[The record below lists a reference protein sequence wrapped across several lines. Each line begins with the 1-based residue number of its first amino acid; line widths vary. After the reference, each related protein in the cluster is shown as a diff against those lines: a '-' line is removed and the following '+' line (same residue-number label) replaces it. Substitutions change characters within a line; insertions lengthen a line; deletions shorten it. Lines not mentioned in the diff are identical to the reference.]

1 MTSGRSHRF
10 IVIACVLVLAISI
23 ALSMVRACM
32 MMRRSKSAATSTPS
46 YAIDSVPG
54 DVLTDAQIDRIGQ
67 LRRTCFGSDNRSS
80 IVGADR
86 MWFLAKP
93 RRSFFSA
100 KRNRIAGCCQVVR
113 KGKQLYFYCMCVDV
127 AHRGKRLGMALHR
140 RREAYC
146 RTTHPDLSIR
156 IQIAFQPAAIR
167 NAKRFLE
174 ELHPK
179 RREKYMVT
187 WLNE

>member
-1 MTSGRSHRF
+1 MVSSRSHRF
-10 IVIACVLVLAISI
+10 IVIACVLILAIPI
-23 ALSMVRACM
+23 ALSMGRACTM
-32 MMRRSKSAATSTPS
+32 LRRSKGTAKSTPS
-46 YAIDSVPG
+46 YSIESVSG

-67 LRRTCFGSDNRSS
+67 LRSMCFGSDNRSS

-93 RRSFFSA
+93 RRSFFSP
-100 KRNRIAGCCQVVR
+100 KRDTIAGCCQVVR
-113 KGKQLYFYCMCVDV
+113 KGKTLYFYSMCVDV

-146 RTTHPDLSIR
+146 RATHPDLSIR
-156 IQIAFQPAAIR
+156 IQIAPQAAAIR